1 MQTLK
6 ERYLRA
12 KRALFDKVYAFL
24 NERQREAVYTV
35 DHPLLVLA
43 GAGSGK
49 TTVLVRRIAFIIR
62 YGNAYLSDRVP
73 TGLGEEALLALEEAE
88 KLPAEEIEQL
98 WLPSFAEGACEPYRV
113 LAITFTNKAAGEIR
127 ERLEQMFPDRP
138 EAAADIV
145 TGTFHSLCVRI
156 LRRHGEL
163 MGYRQGFTIYDADD
177 TKKAILAAMG
187 RCDIDEKLLPVKSVI
202 NAIGRAKDK
211 LLSPDAFSM
220 EAGSDFRAKQVARVY
235 EAYQQLLRESNAM
248 DFDDLIMQTVLL
260 LRAHPEICESYQ
272 RRFRYVCVDE
282 FQDTNVAQLQLTVLL
297 SGGYKNLMVVG
308 DDDQSI
314 YKFRGA
320 TIENILTF
328 DRLFPEAK
336 VIKLEQ
342 NYRSTQRILDAA
354 NAVIANNAGRKG
366 KTLWTAAG
374 EGAKLQLLLCDDQ
387 NAEARE
393 VVDTVSRLVS
403 QKKATYRDFAV
414 LYRTNAQSNS
424 LEKAFARS
432 AVPYRVL
439 GGTRFSDRKEIR
451 DAVAYL
457 QVISN
462 RDDNLR
468 LWRII
473 NEPRRKLGAKTL
485 DAIAAIAEEQGC
497 SRFSVI
503 ENASRYTALDRS
515 RATLESFADLI
526 NGLAK
531 DAETMRLDVLFDRML
546 DLSGY
551 RQMWV
556 DAGPEEAERLE
567 NLEEFKSGILE
578 YMEENETPTLTGF
591 LEETALVADVDRYD
605 ETADAVVLM
614 TVHSAKG
621 LEFPIVLLPGMEEG
635 LFPGMQTVTGG
646 NAEIEEERR
655 LAYVA
660 ITRAKRELYI
670 LHTRSRLL
678 YGQTMYNPLS
688 RFIAEIPESLLEQVS
703 RTSDALYGESRH
715 GAYGARG
722 AEAAPGQRRTY
733 YSEREE
739 GYPRSA
745 SYAGRGEPSPY
756 SSHGDYG
763 RTRRDGARSSFGG
776 GVTVGKPL
784 QKVAKAGAR
793 ETLSAGDRVL
803 HPTFGEGDIL
813 SAKPMG
819 ADVLYEVA
827 FDRVGTKKL
836 MGTYAKLKKI

>member
-211 LLSPDAFSM
+211 LLSPDAFAM

-260 LRAHPEICESYQ
+260 LREHPEICESYQ

-567 NLEEFKSGILE
+567 NLEEFKSGVIE
-578 YMEENETPTLTGF
+578 YCRNAEEPTLTGF
-591 LEETALVADVDRYD
+591 LEENALVADVDRYD
-605 ETADAVVLM
+605 ETADAVVMM

-621 LEFPIVLLPGMEEG
+621 LEFPIVFLPGMEESI
-635 LFPGMQTVTGG
+635 FPSFQTTM
-646 NAEIEEERR
+646 NPEEIEEER
-655 LAYVA
+655 A
-660 ITRAKRELYI
+660 AK
-670 LHTRSRLL
+670 
-678 YGQTMYNPLS
+678 
-688 RFIAEIPESLLEQVS
+688 A
-703 RTSDALYGESRH
+703 
-715 GAYGARG
+715 
-722 AEAAPGQRRTY
+722 
-733 YSEREE
+733 REE
-739 GYPRSA
+739 EKIA
-745 SYAGRGEPSPY
+745 QAIA
-756 SSHGDYG
+756 
-763 RTRRDGARSSFGG
+763 T
-776 GVTVGKPL
+776 GVEK
-784 QKVAKAGAR
+784 
-793 ETLSAGDRVL
+793 
-803 HPTFGEGDIL
+803 
-813 SAKPMG
+813 
-819 ADVLYEVA
+819 Y
-827 FDRVGTKKL
+827 
-836 MGTYAKLKKI
+836 LKDNS